1 MSGYTWNGGPAMH
14 AEALDWV
21 SRYATDKT
29 VAVLDLGGRDI
40 NGSVRHLFP
49 NADPYRV
56 MDIRPGDGV
65 DIVADAATWPPDRK
79 YDVVVCTEVFE
90 HTANWP
96 LICATAYEALR
107 YGGRFIATMAGPGR
121 PAHSAID
128 GLLRLHPGEYYGNVH
143 PETLRAVLELV
154 DFDAI
159 VVDRQRNPADTRATA
174 VK

>member
-1 MSGYTWNGGPAMH
+1 MSGCTWNGGAAMH
-14 AEALDWV
+14 AEAMDWV
-21 SRYATDKT
+21 SRYATEDP
-29 VAVLDLGGRDI
+29 VSVLDLGGRDV
-40 NGSVRHLFP
+40 NGTVRSLFP
-49 NADPYRV
+49 KADPYRV

-65 DIVADAATWPPDRK
+65 DIVADAGTWTPDRK

-96 LICATAYEALR
+96 LICANAYEALR

-128 GLLRLHPGEYYGNVH
+128 GMHLRAGEYYGNVH
-143 PETLRAVLELV
+143 PETLRSVLKLV
-154 DFDAI
+154 GFGEI
-159 VVDRQRNPADTRATA
+159 VVDRQTHPADTRATA